1 MEWNT
6 CHKMSDDPQTNRKY
20 RGNYDR
26 PIRRPPSL
34 SELNP
39 IVFNTGLAQWVYT
52 VNNNTS
58 VAILRIIQQISFKKI
73 LY

>member
-34 SELNP
+34 SEL
-39 IVFNTGLAQWVYT
+39 AQWVYT